1 MPWLNHKKRHLRT
14 KDISSLGITRLIYS
28 KSWEASPV
36 TPKCHQLQIQR
47 LNSFKHGISRV
58 WGLLHGFYDFSGG
71 THHPLKTASAA
82 PSSWSFSRFSLSS
95 NSSSS
100 SNFFLYPLPSPTL
113 QAVSSSASRVFQ
125 VCDNRGLTLKTEKEV
140 MERWTQ
146 VRRYWI
152 PINMNLYFIFLSDLL
167 SFNIQI
173 QTPLETNCYWVKNC
187 LCTLK
192 EYFVNANSS
201 PAYMCLV
208 DVCVC
213 IKGWYFRALEER
225 VARERVRKIITK
237 QGLLLPL
244 CTPVSFLQGVWVIG

>member
-1 MPWLNHKKRHLRT
+1 MVSMT
-14 KDISSLGITRLIYS
+14 SLGEHIILWRQPPLPP
-28 KSWEASPV
+28 ALDHSPGSHC
-36 TPKCHQLQIQR
+36 PPIP
-47 LNSFKHGISRV
+47 
-58 WGLLHGFYDFSGG
+58 
-71 THHPLKTASAA
+71 HHPQI
-82 PSSWSFSRFSLSS
+82 SL
-95 NSSSS
+95 
-100 SNFFLYPLPSPTL
+100 FLYPLPSPTL

-125 VCDNRGLTLKTEKEV
+125 VCDNQGLTLKTEKEV